1 MDNQQ
6 GPTGILLCVLRQLG
20 QKGSLKF
27 GAEGTSCICMAGS
40 LSCSPEMII
49 ILLMNDTTVQ
59 NKKLKK
65 NG

>member
-27 GAEGTSCICMAGS
+27 GAEGTHAYVWLGP
-40 LSCSPEMII
+40 LA
-49 ILLMNDTTVQ
+49 VH
-59 NKKLKK
+59 LK
-65 NG
+65 